1 MVGWRPPK
9 LKNTKP
15 KILLRKTFT
24 PAWPI
29 IAATSLVSVSFRRPC
44 SLAEKGCASYVRI
57 GNPIWRDRRG
67 CEVDQS
73 RLGAY
78 LPGHGVAAS
87 SVLAK
92 AIPHRKG
99 GCASFSRVAK
109 PARLRYL
116 RPCSSRGATRHY
128 SKAAKRPIC
137 RLHPRGRGMAT
148 TGRTAPRSATG
159 SLASRRQLRNH
170 RCDNTK
176 GEPLAAAGRSGVAA
190 HPGSNPAAG
199 SRQVASNRINRGPN
213 EQP

>member
-44 SLAEKGCASYVRI
+44 SLAEKGCASHIRI
-57 GNPIWRDRRG
+57 GDPIWGDRRG

-109 PARLRYL
+109 SARLRYL
-116 RPCSSRGATRHY
+116 RPCSSRGAFQ
-128 SKAAKRPIC
+128 SAALAQQPI
-137 RLHPRGRGMAT
+137 RRKVIASPQAVQRGQDFA
-148 TGRTAPRSATG
+148 
-159 SLASRRQLRNH
+159 RRQI
-170 RCDNTK
+170 
-176 GEPLAAAGRSGVAA
+176 AGDA
-190 HPGSNPAAG
+190 
-199 SRQVASNRINRGPN
+199 
-213 EQP
+213 EDD